1 MDPFSISTAVGTLLG
16 LTETL
21 ALVLHDFISNVHDAP
36 HSAQEAL
43 FAVKEMGFVLSSAQ
57 RLLSDL
63 VALRSTRKAMV
74 ELDHLVITITQSV
87 ITFKELESLICVEA
101 DAKSSLVTIRSRL
114 KWAWKEEAVSRA
126 VLRLQGHKS
135 SLSLMLNILQW

>member
-1 MDPFSISTAVGTLLG
+1 MDPFSISTAVGSLLG
-16 LTETL
+16 LSETL
-21 ALVLHDFISNVHDAP
+21 ALVLHDFITNVQDAP

-43 FAVKEMGFVLSSAQ
+43 FAVKEMGFALSSAE

-63 VALRSTRKAMV
+63 FALQSGRKAMV
-74 ELDHLVITITQSV
+74 ELEHLVVTITQSV
-87 ITFKELESLICVEA
+87 ITFKELESLICPEA
-101 DAKSSLVTIRSRL
+101 DAKSSLITIRSRL

-135 SLSLMLNILQW
+135 SLSLLLNILQW